1 MLDEVSNLVVLL
13 PKMRIQD
20 FSEVEA
26 KLHIGHALSVS
37 KNFVHKAHRD
47 RRGAVMGLH
56 HTFSLGGCGERQ
68 EDIAGCLS
76 GWRHE
81 RVESYNKLHCVVDSL
96 HPSLWFC

>member
-47 RRGAVMGLH
+47 R
-56 HTFSLGGCGERQ
+56 
-68 EDIAGCLS
+68 
-76 GWRHE
+76 
-81 RVESYNKLHCVVDSL
+81 
-96 HPSLWFC
+96 